1 MYILLNIQAWK
12 FDLFTDISG
21 IVSASGIT
29 RNRLKS
35 QMKDKKCFIDGYY
48 IEETEP
54 QKSKRGGKQILPA
67 GYKNNE
73 SNDL

>member
-1 MYILLNIQAWK
+1 MYILLNIQTWN
-12 FDLFTDISG
+12 FNLFTDISG

-35 QMKDKKCFIDGYY
+35 QMKDRKCFIDGYY

-54 QKSKRGGKQILPA
+54 HKSKRGGKQILPQ
-67 GYKNNE
+67 GYKNNQN
-73 SNDL
+73 SDY